1 MGQKTSPKTISEI
14 GRRLGVSSVMEGCL
28 HSSRN
33 HIQVATQL
41 IRISD
46 LTHVWTA
53 SFDGKISDLLQLQMA
68 IARQIAESLHR
79 ASV

>member
-28 HSSRN
+28 RSSRN
-33 HIQVATQL
+33 HIPVRTQL
-41 IRISD
+41 IRGSD
-46 LTHVWTA
+46 LTRVWTV
-53 SFDGKISDLLQLQMA
+53 SFDENFQSTA
-68 IARQIAESLHR
+68 IAEGDCGDSSLHR

>member
-14 GRRLGVSSVMEGCL
+14 GRRLGVSSVTEACL
-28 HSSRN
+28 RSSGN
-33 HIQVATQL
+33 HIHVTTQL
-41 IRISD
+41 IRVSD
-46 LTHVWTA
+46 LTHVWRE
-53 SFDGKISDLLQLQMA
+53 SFDGEISDLLPLQMA

>member
-28 HSSRN
+28 RSSWN
-33 HIQVATQL
+33 HIPVRTQL
-41 IRISD
+41 IRGSD
-46 LTHVWTA
+46 LTRVWTE
-53 SFDGKISDLLQLQMA
+53 SFDENFRSTA
-68 IARQIAESLHR
+68 IAEGDCGDKSLHR